1 MHSRGRIADPP
12 QGARPYR
19 VVAYELVAGKREI
32 IIDHACDAFY
42 VAAIR
47 MEGSR
52 VISDHHPVGPG
63 HLLER
68 IGGFIADHLT
78 RWPG

>member
-1 MHSRGRIADPP
+1 MHNSKHIAGSP

-19 VVAYELVAGKREI
+19 VVAYEFVGGKPEI
-32 IIDHACDAFY
+32 IIDHKCDALY

-52 VISDHHPVGPG
+52 VISDHHPVGPD
-63 HLLER
+63 LMLER
-68 IGGFIADHLT
+68 LGGFIADHLT